1 MCIPSEELAKSRFLR
16 QRRGW
21 RGEKGTCIIGLRNF
35 YDRDCLDLMDFHPA
49 SDKPVRAKYS
59 HKNVQAVCPKHT
71 YSPDQVTQIPQK
83 RVTVSRVLTGLSNE
97 DSDILA

>member
-1 MCIPSEELAKSRFLR
+1 MCVPSEELAKARFLR

-35 YDRDCLDLMDFHPA
+35 YDRDCLDLVDFHPA
-49 SDKPVRAKYS
+49 SDKPVWAKYS